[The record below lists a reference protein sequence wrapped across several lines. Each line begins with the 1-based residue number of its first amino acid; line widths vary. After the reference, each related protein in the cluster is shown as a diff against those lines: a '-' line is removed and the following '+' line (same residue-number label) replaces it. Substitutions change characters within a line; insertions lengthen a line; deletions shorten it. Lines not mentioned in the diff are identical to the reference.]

1 MYIDPAGVTVF
12 SNCLPAPLQLVVSQG
27 RITSRQYRLSL
38 RTGKATKE
46 HAVVWVENELGSRT
60 GVPLS
65 DVLLACFL
73 KEVLVLRDAVFAVD
87 EAGKGMLAIF
97 AVPNMSSRCD
107 V

>member
-1 MYIDPAGVTVF
+1 MYIDPAGVTI
-12 SNCLPAPLQLVVSQG
+12 SNYILAPLQLVAFRG

-60 GVPLS
+60 GIPLS

-73 KEVLVLRDAVFAVD
+73 EEVLVLRDAVFAID
-87 EAGKGMLAIF
+87 EAVKGMLAF
-97 AVPNMSSRCD
+97 LSVPNVSSRCD